1 MTTPKKYK
9 KRPVEIEAM
18 QLIGV
23 AGDMAQVLDWL
34 AAGVPLRR
42 PQKPLWRRLR
52 RLRTN

>member
-1 MTTPKKYK
+1 MNTPKKFQK
-9 KRPVEIEAM
+9 KPVAIEAM
-18 QLIGV
+18 QLIGTS
-23 AGDMAQVLDWL
+23 GDAADVIYWL